1 MQVAL
6 YARVSTVRQAENEL
20 SIPDQLQQMRDWA
33 KHNGHLVVREF
44 VEPGASA
51 TDDRRPIFQ
60 QMIADAQVKPPV
72 FDAIIVHSLS
82 RFFRDGI
89 EFALYERRLKK
100 NKIIVI
106 SITQPTSDDSMGN
119 MMRRLLCMF
128 DEHQSIEIA
137 KHVSRSMKEN
147 ARQGYFN
154 GSRAPFGYAAV
165 STEANSSRGRKKKKL
180 AIDPAEADVV
190 KLIYRIYLSGLDGRP
205 LGIKEI
211 SKYLTEQGYLV
222 RGKPWSIQKIHWI
235 LSNELYMGN
244 YYFNVRDTKEKVN
257 RPPEEW
263 ILTSIPP
270 IVDAAIFEQV
280 RILRESRAP
289 NNPTAVPKAM
299 SSPVLLAGIIK
310 CGICGRRMTL
320 STGKSGAYRYYKC
333 TSRGGQGNHA
343 CTSKNFPMDK
353 VDQIVVSQVVNK
365 ILQPDHLQAL
375 MSQLRDRIQSGKD
388 SRQSIINDLERQ
400 IKISEDRQNRLLDA
414 IESGIVELD
423 ELTHRRSQQMKTA
436 REALQIKMAEARK
449 STMPASIEYLKPSQ
463 VELFGK
469 ALCNK
474 LLSKEPSVI
483 KSYINLLV
491 EEVLMKEDT
500 ANIKGSYEALAHVM
514 HQMKMGT
521 NNLVPTFIP
530 NWCRLS
536 DSN

>member
-72 FDAIIVHSLS
+72 FDAIIIHSLS

-119 MMRRLLCMF
+119 MMRRLLCLF
-128 DEHQSIEIA
+128 DEHQSLETS
-137 KHVSRSMKEN
+137 KHVSRTMKEN

-165 STEANSSRGRKKKKL
+165 STEANGSRGRKKKKL

-244 YYFNVRDTKEKVN
+244 YYFNVRD
-257 RPPEEW
+257 
-263 ILTSIPP
+263 
-270 IVDAAIFEQV
+270 
-280 RILRESRAP
+280 
-289 NNPTAVPKAM
+289 
-299 SSPVLLAGIIK
+299 
-310 CGICGRRMTL
+310 
-320 STGKSGAYRYYKC
+320 
-333 TSRGGQGNHA
+333 H
-343 CTSKNFPMDK
+343 
-353 VDQIVVSQVVNK
+353 
-365 ILQPDHLQAL
+365 
-375 MSQLRDRIQSGKD
+375 
-388 SRQSIINDLERQ
+388 
-400 IKISEDRQNRLLDA
+400 
-414 IESGIVELD
+414 
-423 ELTHRRSQQMKTA
+423 
-436 REALQIKMAEARK
+436 
-449 STMPASIEYLKPSQ
+449 
-463 VELFGK
+463 
-469 ALCNK
+469 
-474 LLSKEPSVI
+474 
-483 KSYINLLV
+483 
-491 EEVLMKEDT
+491 
-500 ANIKGSYEALAHVM
+500 
-514 HQMKMGT
+514 
-521 NNLVPTFIP
+521 
-530 NWCRLS
+530 
-536 DSN
+536 